1 MSALRVLCVCLVAT
15 LVASRAHAT
24 PDDPQN
30 TAELVAAVKS
40 AYTGVTS
47 VRADFVQTVRNPSMG
62 TENKQKGR
70 ISMEKPRKLRV
81 EVGAPVTS
89 QVMSDGK
96 TLWVYDVASKS
107 VLETP
112 EATQGN
118 EMGALL
124 DDLAHLDEVF
134 EVTLL
139 DEKPA
144 KPSHT
149 VRLVPRKAGNF
160 KSIELT
166 LSRQKYQIQEMTLVD
181 QLDNVTEMDFSN
193 LRFNQDV
200 PDSEFV
206 FVAPAGVQ
214 VIRNQ
219 MQ

>member
-1 MSALRVLCVCLVAT
+1 MRGLRVLCVGLVA
-15 LVASRAHAT
+15 AMFAAGARAT
-24 PDDPQN
+24 PENPQT
-30 TAELVAAVKS
+30 TAELVTAVKR
-40 AYTGVTS
+40 AYTGVS
-47 VRADFVQTVRNPSMG
+47 SFRADFVQTVRNPTMG

-70 ISMEKPRKLRV
+70 IAMEKPRKLRV

-89 QVMSDGK
+89 QVMSDGR

-124 DDLAHLDEVF
+124 DDLTHLDEVF
-134 EVTLL
+134 EVTLV

-149 VRLVPRKAGNF
+149 VRLIPRKAGNF

-166 LSRQKYQIQEMTLVD
+166 LSRQKYQIQELLLVD

-193 LRFNQDV
+193 LHFNQDV

-219 MQ
+219 NL